1 LVVSGSQIKKG
12 DLFMVPFFNLI
23 LGSAR
28 AFCELV
34 PSAVREVLLVMSLL
48 CGGLMDNWWVYI
60 IEKRMQSYVG
70 ITTDLG
76 NRMRQHGQRVP
87 LNYEG
92 PISKAD
98 ALKRERILKGWSRR
112 KKLELVA
119 KASSQQK

>member
-1 LVVSGSQIKKG
+1 
-12 DLFMVPFFNLI
+12 MY
-23 LGSAR
+23 
-28 AFCELV
+28 
-34 PSAVREVLLVMSLL
+34 
-48 CGGLMDNWWVYI
+48 NWWVYI
-60 IEKRMQSYVG
+60 VEKKTGLYVG

-87 LNYEG
+87 LYYEG
-92 PISKAD
+92 PISKTD